1 MKSVYTVLALLAAA
15 FVFVAC
21 PAPAPPAPAAS
32 CCDTTAGCASGVGV
46 DEAVCTG
53 ELNGAW
59 VAGTCN
65 ITTGA
70 CE

>member
-1 MKSVYTVLALLAAA
+1 MKNVYTVLALMAAA
-15 FVFVAC
+15 FVFIAC
-21 PAPAPPAPAAS
+21 PAPAPQAPAAS
-32 CCDTTAGCASGVGV
+32 CCDTAAGCASGVGV

-53 ELNGAW
+53 ELNGSW